1 MAIAKKPKSNT
12 TANAAPL
19 DDPKAVAF
27 ITGAAPA
34 VAPAPPP
41 APEPSKIP
49 VMVRFD
55 SSLLK
60 RIDEAAKQRCISRTA
75 WIHSTLSRFLDSGE
89 G

>member
-1 MAIAKKPKSNT
+1 MAIAKKPKGNT
-12 TANAAPL
+12 TASHISA
-19 DDPKAVAF
+19 DDSKAVAF
-27 ITGAAPA
+27 ITGADKA
-34 VAPAPPP
+34 APPTP
-41 APEPSKIP
+41 PSGPETGKTP

-75 WIHSTLSRFLDSGE
+75 WIHSTISRALDNGE